1 VVVPSSVYPEL
12 NYYRMPDSLNG
23 RWGRKIGAADA
34 MLSIGLGAQF
44 FSVVFFYWGFGR
56 ATRGFP

>member
-1 VVVPSSVYPEL
+1 
-12 NYYRMPDSLNG
+12 MG
-23 RWGRKIGAADA
+23 WGQENKGAADA
-34 MLSIGLGAQF
+34 MFSIGLGAQF